1 MYNKNMFFYSFR
13 NLNIEGNIYVNFSM
27 SMEFFM
33 LTSNIEKNIRLLNK
47 LMSCLPPKPKTW
59 NKF

>member
-33 LTSNIEKNIRLLNK
+33 LTSNIEKKYQII
-47 LMSCLPPKPKTW
+47 
-59 NKF
+59 